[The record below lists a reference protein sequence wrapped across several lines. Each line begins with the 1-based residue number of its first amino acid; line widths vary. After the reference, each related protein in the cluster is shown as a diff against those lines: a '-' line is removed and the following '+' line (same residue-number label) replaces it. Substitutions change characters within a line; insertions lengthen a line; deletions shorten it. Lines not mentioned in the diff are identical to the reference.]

1 MSKNPFIRDNEV
13 DEPGIVGARW
23 WNRSVVESSATTGR
37 RVALG
42 ILAFSVVGVVGLCG
56 VAAVGA
62 SRVVA
67 DDEDSKEESKAS
79 LKLQQDLGWNFDV
92 PTQTVAFD
100 AAYTKEYARS
110 ALATL
115 VSDLT
120 PSRSELA
127 PYYVPTLFQS
137 PEALP
142 NIKLP
147 DGSNENIR
155 PIAEALRPIRTPS
168 MIEAEA
174 RGRAFGRVMA
184 AAPEPVLAIVD
195 IEGPD
200 AVAFAAG
207 AAEKMD
213 PVFVF
218 DNWPHPYGVVKAHL
232 TLAAAVYHQPA
243 FAAAKTARA
252 VNAPPLF
259 VLDRGRLATYTDSP
273 TQFDNRYVAKLP
285 AGDWIRAQLSAVKRV
300 LYVPPSGADPVESAD
315 LRPIFADYRTQGL
328 DVRAVADASFF
339 RGAGGDETYYFGG
352 SPEREE
358 AFYWHYGWGPNS
370 AKSDTT
376 NPASNERAKSWTP
389 PKIVSPEPSLAT
401 IGLTT
406 VAVGLATGYVLGR
419 SGSWNRA
426 PSGGWG
432 GG

>member
-1 MSKNPFIRDNEV
+1 MKNPFIRDNEV

-23 WNRSVVESSATTGR
+23 WNRAVVESSATRGR
-37 RVALG
+37 RVVLG
-42 ILAFSVVGVVGLCG
+42 VLAFSVVGVVGMCG
-56 VAAVGA
+56 LAVVGAAAVAG
-62 SRVVA
+62 
-67 DDEDSKEESKAS
+67 DDEDTKDESKAS
-79 LKLQQDLGWNFDV
+79 LGLQQQFGWNFDV

-100 AAYTKEYARS
+100 AAYTKEYARA

-115 VSDLT
+115 VADLA
-120 PSRSELA
+120 PSRAELA

-142 NIKLP
+142 KVKLP

-174 RGRAFGRVMA
+174 RGRSLGRIIA
-184 AAPEPVLAIVD
+184 SAPEPVLVIVD

-207 AAEKMD
+207 AAEKME

-232 TLAAAVYHQPA
+232 TLAAAVFHQPT
-243 FAAAKTARA
+243 FAAAKAGRKA
-252 VNAPPLF
+252 DAWVF
-259 VLDRGRLATYTDSP
+259 VLDRGRLSSYTDSP
-273 TQFDNRYVAKLP
+273 TQFDNRYLAKLP
-285 AGDWIRAQLSAVKRV
+285 AADLLRSLSIKRV
-300 LYVPPSGADPVESAD
+300 LYVPPAGADPIESAD
-315 LRPIFADYRTQGL
+315 LRSIFADYRTQGV

-339 RGAGGDETYYFGG
+339 RGSGSDETYYFGG
-352 SPEREE
+352 SPEREG
-358 AFYWHYGWGPNS
+358 AFYWQYGWGPNS
-370 AKSDTT
+370 PKGDTT
-376 NPASNERAKSWTP
+376 NPASNEQAKSWTP
-389 PKIVSPEPSLAT
+389 PKTASTEPSLAA

-419 SGSWNRA
+419 SGTWNRA

>member
-1 MSKNPFIRDNEV
+1 MRNPFIRDNEV

-42 ILAFSVVGVVGLCG
+42 VLAFSVVGVVGICG
-56 VAAVGA
+56 LAVVGA
-62 SRVVA
+62 ARAGSS
-67 DDEDSKEESKAS
+67 DEDTKEEPQKS

-100 AAYTKEYARS
+100 AAYTKDYARS

-115 VSDLT
+115 VDDLA
-120 PSRSELA
+120 PSRTSLLPFYA
-127 PYYVPTLFQS
+127 SALFQS

-142 NIKLP
+142 KIKLP

-168 MIEAEA
+168 MVEAEA
-174 RGRAFGRVMA
+174 RGRAFGRVLA
-184 AAPEPVLAIVD
+184 RSKVTTAAIVD
-195 IEGPD
+195 IDGPD

-207 AAEKMD
+207 AAELLD

-232 TLAAAVYHQPA
+232 TLAAAVYHQPT
-243 FAAAKTARA
+243 FVAAKAARSA
-252 VNAPPLF
+252 NPVRGAIF

-285 AGDWIRAQLSAVKRV
+285 TGSKLGAEGYERV
-300 LYVPPSGADPVESAD
+300 LYVAPSGADPVESAD
-315 LRPIFADYRTQGL
+315 LRQIFADYRASKL

-339 RGAGGDETYYFGG
+339 RGSGGDETYYFGG
-352 SPEREE
+352 TPEREE
-358 AFYWHYGWGPNS
+358 AFFSHYGWGEAPP
-370 AKSDTT
+370 KSDTT
-376 NPASNERAKSWTP
+376 NPASNERAKRWTP
-389 PKIVSPEPSLAT
+389 PSVASAEPSLAA

-406 VAVGLATGYVLGR
+406 VAVGLATGYVWGR

>member
-13 DEPGIVGARW
+13 DDPGIVGARW

-42 ILAFSVVGVVGLCG
+42 VLAFSVVGVVGICG
-56 VAAVGA
+56 LAAVGA
-62 SRVVA
+62 ARAGS
-67 DDEDSKEESKAS
+67 DDEDTKEEAKAS

-100 AAYTKEYARS
+100 AAYTKDYARS
-110 ALATL
+110 ALASL
-115 VSDLT
+115 VSDLAPART
-120 PSRSELA
+120 ELV
-127 PYYVPTLFQS
+127 PYYVSTLFQS

-142 NIKLP
+142 QIKLP

-174 RGRAFGRVMA
+174 RGRAFGRVLA
-184 AAPEPVLAIVD
+184 AAPDAVLAVVD
-195 IEGPD
+195 LDGPD

-207 AAEKMD
+207 AAEKLE

-243 FAAAKTARA
+243 FAAAKAARA
-252 VNAPPLF
+252 LPGTSALF
-259 VLDRGRLATYTDSP
+259 VLDRMRLAAYTDSP

-285 AGDWIRAQLSAVKRV
+285 AADLLRSLFIKRV

-315 LRPIFADYRTQGL
+315 LRVIFANYRSSNI

-339 RGAGGDETYYFGG
+339 RGSGGDETFYFGG

-376 NPASNERAKSWTP
+376 NPASNERAKAWTP
-389 PKIVSPEPSLAT
+389 AKIASPEPSLAA

-406 VAVGLATGYVLGR
+406 VAVGLATGYVWGR

>member
-1 MSKNPFIRDNEV
+1 MKNPFVRDNEV

-42 ILAFSVVGVVGLCG
+42 VLAFSVVGVVGICG
-56 VAAVGA
+56 LAVVGA
-62 SRVVA
+62 ASVGSG
-67 DDEDSKEESKAS
+67 DEETKEESKAS

-100 AAYTKEYARS
+100 AAYTKDYARS
-110 ALATL
+110 ALASL
-115 VSDLT
+115 VSDLAPART
-120 PSRSELA
+120 ELL
-127 PYYVPTLFQS
+127 PYYVSTLFQS

-142 NIKLP
+142 QIKLP

-174 RGRAFGRVMA
+174 RGRAFGRVIA

-195 IEGPD
+195 LDGPD

-207 AAEKMD
+207 AAEKLE

-243 FAAAKTARA
+243 FAAAKAARSLPGTSA
-252 VNAPPLF
+252 LV
-259 VLDRGRLATYTDSP
+259 VLDRGRLAAYTDSP

-285 AGDWIRAQLSAVKRV
+285 GSDLLRSLFIKRV
-300 LYVPPSGADPVESAD
+300 LYVPPSGADPVESPD
-315 LRPIFADYRTQGL
+315 LRSIFADYRTQAI

-339 RGAGGDETYYFGG
+339 RRSGSDETYYFGG
-352 SPEREE
+352 APEREE
-358 AFYWHYGWGPNS
+358 AFFSHYGWGAAPP
-370 AKSDTT
+370 KSDTT
-376 NPASNERAKSWTP
+376 NPASNERAKKWTP
-389 PKIVSPEPSLAT
+389 PTVASPEPSLAA

-406 VAVGLATGYVLGR
+406 VAVGLATGYVWGR